1 LTRRGYTGGPLKN
14 QVNQDCAII
23 ISPFLINSGH
33 GDHIPSSSSSPSSSH
48 NFIMGIFD
56 GYGQLGHHVAQH
68 TATILPKQ
76 LANRLEELHQ
86 SAPHNASSSTTT
98 TTTTSI
104 QNALIQS
111 FLQVDATL
119 PKPIR
124 ESGCT
129 ASLLLRL
136 DNIIY
141 VANTGD
147 SQSYIASY
155 HRNTK

>member
-1 LTRRGYTGGPLKN
+1 VGIRVDLLKIKLIKI
-14 QVNQDCAII
+14 A
-23 ISPFLINSGH
+23 PFLYH
-33 GDHIPSSSSSPSSSH
+33 PFSS
-48 NFIMGIFD
+48 IVVMVIT
-56 GYGQLGHHVAQH
+56 YHHHHHHHHLIILLWESLMDTANLD